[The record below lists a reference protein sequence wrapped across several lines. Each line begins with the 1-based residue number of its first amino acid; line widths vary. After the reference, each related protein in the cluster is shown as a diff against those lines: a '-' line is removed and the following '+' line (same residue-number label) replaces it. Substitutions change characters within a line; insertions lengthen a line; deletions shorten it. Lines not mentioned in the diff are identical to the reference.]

1 MTTITF
7 DTLKYAKRL
16 KEAGFTESQAEAFA
30 EALKDAQG
38 AADFATKADFRELE
52 HRLRAELASL
62 KGDVI
67 KWVAGML
74 LLQAGLVAALV
85 KLL

>member
-1 MTTITF
+1 MTTVTF
-7 DTLKYAKRL
+7 DTLKFARRL
-16 KEAGFTESQAEAFA
+16 KDAGMAEAQAEAFA
-30 EALKDAQG
+30 EAFQDAQRQV
-38 AADFATKADFRELE
+38 DVVTKAD
-52 HRLRAELASL
+52 LRAELAEL
-62 KGDVI
+62 KTDIV